1 MVYLPNLFWAA
12 YWFLCASSFLVR
24 LLHRWVWIPHALWVD
39 DGLLLLPADV
49 APLVATT
56 SLMFFLS
63 IGVSISWGKIEAA
76 LRWQLFARS
85 SKWAGESFPKSRN
98 ANLHQKPWHRQ
109 STAVSGPGF

>member
-1 MVYLPNLFWAA
+1 
-12 YWFLCASSFLVR
+12 
-24 LLHRWVWIPHALWVD
+24 LWVD